1 MIPFPNG
8 ETDPNTTFL
17 MLEEG
22 RLIFDGSLQDLLKSQ
37 NPFVREFLE

>member
-1 MIPFPNG
+1 MG

-22 RLIFDGSLQDLLKSQ
+22 RLIFDGSLHELLQCK
-37 NPFVREFLE
+37 NPFVREFLQ

>member
-8 ETDPNTTFL
+8 ESDPNTTFL

-22 RLIFDGSLQDLLKSQ
+22 RLILDGSLHELLHSR
-37 NPFVREFLE
+37 NNAVREFLE